1 MKLLTQTTLSYLII
15 TLLGFGIGGV
25 YIYQILQ
32 KEVDQETDWYL
43 LERLEEV
50 YLAIEKG
57 APYESLTNEDLQINL
72 MAPDHPETE
81 AVFVDTLKLHTYTKQ
96 IEPFRKVERVKEVN
110 GQKYYVK
117 LVDLVVETQ
126 DITDGVF
133 RSLSR
138 VFTVLA
144 LVFVLANLL
153 LYRWLLRPFDNTL
166 RKIRHFRLQDPT
178 PLKLEPSFTSE
189 FNQLNNFLQR
199 MTDKMKEDYS
209 NLKEFTENASHE
221 MQTPLAIAKGKLELL
236 LEDMDLSEEQ
246 LQKILAAYNS
256 INKLSRMGRSLSLL
270 TKIQN
275 REFVDRED
283 LNLTQTVENL
293 IYDFQELF
301 SLKELQLRKELEEN
315 VPIYMDSNLL
325 DMLLTNLL
333 QNAVRHNVE
342 NGEIE
347 ILLQERE
354 LVIRNTGPAPQVD
367 PALLFHRFKKS
378 NQSAESL
385 GLGLAIVDKICA
397 VSQLSID
404 YEYADGWHN
413 FRLGW

>member
-15 TLLGFGIGGV
+15 TLLAFGIGGV

-32 KEVDQETDWYL
+32 SEVDQEMDWYL

-57 APYESLTNEDLQINL
+57 APYESLTNEDLQIKPL
-72 MAPDHPETE
+72 GVEQAEMKP
-81 AVFVDTLKLHTYTKQ
+81 VFVDTLRPHPFTKQ
-96 IEPFRKVERVKEVN
+96 IEPFRKVEVVKEVN

-138 VFTVLA
+138 VFGVLA

-166 RKIRHFRLQDPT
+166 RKIRHFRLQDPS
-178 PLKLEPSFTSE
+178 PLDLEPSFTSE
-189 FNQLNNFLQR
+189 FNQLNNFLQS
-199 MTDKMKEDYS
+199 MTSKMQEDYS

-236 LEDMDLSEEQ
+236 LEDVNLSEEQ

-275 REFVDRED
+275 REFVNRED

-293 IYDFQELF
+293 IYDFQELL
-301 SLKELQLRKELEEN
+301 SLKELRLHKELEEN

-333 QNAVRHNVE
+333 QNAVRHNME
-342 NGEIE
+342 KGEIE

-354 LVIRNTGPAPQVD
+354 LLIRNTGPAPQVD

-397 VSQLSID
+397 VSQLGID
-404 YEYADGWHN
+404 YEYADGWHS
-413 FRLGW
+413 FRLRW

>member
-15 TLLGFGIGGV
+15 TLLAFGIGGV
-25 YIYQILQ
+25 YIYHILQ
-32 KEVDQETDWYL
+32 KEVDQEMDWYL
-43 LERLEEV
+43 LERLEDL

-57 APYESLTNEDLQINL
+57 APIETLTNDDLQIQL
-72 MAPDHPETE
+72 MGSEHPEIK
-81 AVFVDTLKLHTYTKQ
+81 AVYADTLRPHPFTKQ
-96 IEPFRKVERVKEVN
+96 VEPFRKVEVVKEIE
-110 GQKYYVK
+110 GQKYYIK

-138 VFTVLA
+138 VFAVLA

-153 LYRWLLRPFDNTL
+153 LYRWLLRPFDGTL
-166 RKIRHFRLQDPT
+166 RKIRRFRLQDPR
-178 PLKLEPSFTSE
+178 PLDLAPSFTSE

-199 MTDKMKEDYS
+199 MTNKMQEDYR

-236 LEDMDLSEEQ
+236 LEDANLSEEQ
-246 LQKILAAYNS
+246 LQQILAAYNS

-275 REFVDRED
+275 QEFADRED
-283 LNLTQTVENL
+283 LNLTATIEQL
-293 IYDFQELF
+293 LFDFQELI
-301 SLKELQLRKELEEN
+301 SLRDLQIQKDLEADI
-315 VPIYMDSNLL
+315 PIYMDSHLL

-333 QNAVRHNVE
+333 QNAVRHNHE
-342 NGEIE
+342 NGKIE
-347 ILLQERE
+347 IILRERA
-354 LVIRNTGPAPQVD
+354 LIVRNTGSAPQVD

-378 NQSAESL
+378 NQSAESI

-397 VSQLSID
+397 VSQLNID
-404 YEYADGWHN
+404 YEYHEGWHS
-413 FRLGW
+413 FRLSW

>member
-15 TLLGFGIGGV
+15 TLLAFGIGGV

-43 LERLEEV
+43 IERLEDI
-50 YLAIEKG
+50 YGAIEKG
-57 APYESLTNEDLQINL
+57 APIESLTNEDLQISL
-72 MAPDHPETE
+72 MEPEHPEIK
-81 AVFVDTLKLHTYTKQ
+81 AVYADTLRPHPYTKQ
-96 IEPFRKVERVKEVN
+96 IESYRKVEVVKEIE
-110 GQKYYVK
+110 GKKYYVK
-117 LVDLVVETQ
+117 LVDLVIESQ

-138 VFTVLA
+138 VFGVLA

-166 RKIRHFRLQDPT
+166 RKIRHFRLQDPS
-178 PLKLEPSFTSE
+178 PLDLSPSFTSE

-199 MTDKMKEDYS
+199 MTGKMQEDYR

-236 LEDMDLSEEQ
+236 LEDMNLSEEQ

-283 LNLTQTVENL
+283 LNLTLTVENL

-301 SLKELQLRKELEEN
+301 SLKTLSLHKELEEN

-342 NGEIE
+342 NGEIA

-404 YEYADGWHN
+404 YEYEEGWHS
-413 FRLGW
+413 FRLSW